1 MINRIE
7 RFENNEIIIS
17 AVQIGNEFEVMAMNH
32 NHDELEVIRTDSRTK
47 AYGTFDDMVKRYTEK
62 KHNALKVTA
71 KMQGLI
77 DALEAAKAAALKARN
92 LNEDGGACNF
102 DSPSIALPRWKMAEV
117 EACAKA
123 AGLSCYSWKSWSGKR
138 WVFTV
143 PGPCGQGNCRSRMA
157 EAMTAALSSFGFDA
171 VTYYQMD

>member
-1 MINRIE
+1 MINAFE
-7 RFENNEIIIS
+7 RFENENIIIS
-17 AVQIGNEFEVMAMNH
+17 AAQIGNEFEIMAMTRNY
-32 NHDELEVIRTDSRTK
+32 DELEVIKTNSRIE
-47 AYGTFDDMVKRYTEK
+47 AYGAFDDMVKRYTEK
-62 KHNALKVTA
+62 KQNAIQVTA
-71 KMQGLI
+71 KMQSLI
-77 DALEAAKAAALKARN
+77 NALEAAKAAAFMARN
-92 LNEDGGACNF
+92 LDEDGGTCNF
-102 DSPSIALPRWKMAEV
+102 DSPSIALPRWKVAEV